1 MGTYAEFLARK
12 RATATETGPTAT
24 PGDVH
29 PLLHPW
35 QAEIVAWAVRVGRA
49 AVWAD
54 TGLGKTL
61 MQVEW
66 ARLSGGT
73 ALIVAPLAVCQQTVR
88 EAAKVGVTATY
99 VRSGEQITG
108 KGLWVPSLFDEVPS

>member
-1 MGTYAEFLARK
+1 MRTYADFLAAK
-12 RATATETGPTAT
+12 RATATETGPTA
-24 PGDVH
+24 GISDVH

-73 ALIVAPLAVCQQTVR
+73 ALIVASLAVCQQTVR
-88 EAAKVGVTATY
+88 EAAKVGVTAT
-99 VRSGEQITG
+99 
-108 KGLWVPSLFDEVPS
+108 